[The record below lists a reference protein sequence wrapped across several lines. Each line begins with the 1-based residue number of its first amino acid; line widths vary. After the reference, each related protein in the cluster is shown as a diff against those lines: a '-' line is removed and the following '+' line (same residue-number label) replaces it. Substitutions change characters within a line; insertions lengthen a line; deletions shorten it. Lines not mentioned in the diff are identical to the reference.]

1 MTVAYPDN
9 LLSHILELTEVN
21 IYWKDR
27 QGRYLGCNPYYLRT
41 PSKQQSIDQF
51 IGKTDFDLFDYTIA
65 KKLYETDQQIMEAGE
80 NLTLEEEGIDLDGNP
95 AIFLTKKQ
103 PLRDKEGNICG
114 ILGISID
121 ITEKKMAE
129 QLVAMKSSFIRNIQH
144 DIRTPFTGLWSL
156 AQHLWENETDPEKKK
171 YLGFIAKSSEE
182 LFGYCN
188 RIIEFAEEQ
197 KNERPIIEK
206 QFDLTKLL
214 QTIIDIEQPVAVHK
228 KLHFSLEIEPK
239 LPYTIISDEHRW
251 FCIVLNLV
259 SNALKFTHSG
269 EVKVRLD
276 AVQTD
281 MQKRQALLELSVIDT
296 GVGIPVEKQNLIYLP
311 FYRLHPSNENR
322 YTGLGLGLSLVKQFI
337 AELAGMLQ
345 VESNEN
351 QGSFFKC
358 IIPVKL
364 PQQYGEEVA

>member
-1 MTVAYPDN
+1 MTVAYPNN

-27 QGRYLGCNPYYLRT
+27 QGRYLGCNNYFLRT
-41 PSKQQSIDQF
+41 PKLQNANQL
-51 IGKTDFDLFDYTIA
+51 IGKTDFDFFDYPIA
-65 KKLYETDQQIMEAGE
+65 KKVYEIDQKVMEAGE
-80 NLTLEEEGIDLDGNP
+80 SLTLEEQGIDPNGKR
-95 AIFLTKKQ
+95 ATYLTKKQ
-103 PLRDKEGNICG
+103 PLTDEQGNICG
-114 ILGISID
+114 VVGISID

-129 QLVAMKSSFIRNIQH
+129 QLAAMKSSFIRNMQH

-171 YLGFIAKSSEE
+171 YLGFITKSSEE

-197 KNERPIIEK
+197 TNERPIVEK
-206 QFDLTKLL
+206 QFDLGKLL
-214 QTIIDIEQPVAVHK
+214 QTVIDIEQPVAEFK
-228 KLHFSLEIEPK
+228 KLQFSLEIEPNV
-239 LPYTIISDEHRW
+239 PYTVISDDHRW

-269 EVKVRLD
+269 EVKVKLS
-276 AVQTD
+276 AIQTD
-281 MQKRQALLELSVIDT
+281 ITKGQALLQLSVTDT

-311 FYRLHPSNENR
+311 FYRLHPSNENT
-322 YTGLGLGLSLVKQFI
+322 YAGLGLGLSLVKQFI
-337 AELAGMLQ
+337 AELAGLLH